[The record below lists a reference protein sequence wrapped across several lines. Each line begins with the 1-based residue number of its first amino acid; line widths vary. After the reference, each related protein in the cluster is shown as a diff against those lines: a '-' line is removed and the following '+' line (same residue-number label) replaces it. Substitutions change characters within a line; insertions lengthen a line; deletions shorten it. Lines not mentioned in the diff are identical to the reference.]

1 MNELIFNVLLAVITA
16 LVGIVVKQLI
26 PYLKERKVSA
36 DAALKRTR
44 WAWVTEITDAAV
56 RAVEQTAESA
66 IHGKDKKDRA
76 YTIIKDALQ
85 RQGLDGFLT
94 DQQLLQLIEA
104 AVQAM
109 NAQAITI
116 EEPVLDD
123 VEDPEEEES
132 TDSE

>member
-1 MNELIFNVLLAVITA
+1 MNELIFNVISAVILA
-16 LVGIVVKQLI
+16 LVGIVTKELI
-26 PYLKERKVSA
+26 PYLRKKKAEA
-36 DAALKRTR
+36 DAQLKRTR
-44 WAWVTEITDAAV
+44 WGWVTEITDAAV
-56 RAVEQTAESA
+56 RAVEQTAQGA
-66 IHGKDKKDRA
+66 IHGEDKKKIA
-76 YTIIKDALQ
+76 MEYTKSV
-85 RQGLDGFLT
+85 
-94 DQQLLQLIEA
+94 LLKSGISMSDEQISTLIEA